1 MRAYWETKM
10 WRLTPATMFL
20 LLFVAVTSSASAA
33 ELLYNDFRSP
43 TLDQSQ
49 WCSCQIDNKNTPVTF
64 SADPAERRDYIAGI
78 TVNESSLGGKK
89 CEPACKAPQ
98 EVLTAQHFL
107 VTEVSRPE
115 FLGTNF
121 FAKVKPTW
129 APTANQPDPYCDDN
143 AWSRAKAAHQED
155 ECIQREELRLQKTF
169 FRRSDVPLVY
179 SFRFRMPKEVLNDK
193 DSIRWITAQWK
204 QEPINS
210 KYAQEFAGWSPSPFL
225 AQRYDDG
232 ILHVTVQDDMCRC
245 LIASAPAKGSKLAWK
260 NGTPHY
266 CQSIRPEDSD
276 GKACTPNLKVEY
288 GRNPILSTPAG
299 KWVEMR
305 YRVQAGRDGSAFIE
319 IHQDGRFIARVT
331 GKIGYEPDPSSPPMT
346 KFKIGQYRD
355 YIPSSDTLELDWIR
369 IETARK

>member
-1 MRAYWETKM
+1 M
-10 WRLTPATMFL
+10 WRLTP
-20 LLFVAVTSSASAA
+20 VAVFLWLFAAIIPGASAT
-33 ELLYNDFRSP
+33 ELLYNDFSSP
-43 TLDQSQ
+43 ALDQSQ
-49 WCSCQIDNKNTPVTF
+49 WCSCQIDDKNTPVTF
-64 SADPAERRDYIAGI
+64 SADSADKKDYIAGI

-98 EVLTAQHFL
+98 ETLTAQHNLLADF
-107 VTEVSRPE
+107 SRPE

-121 FAKVKPTW
+121 FAKAKPTW
-129 APTANQPDPYCDDN
+129 APAAGQPDPYCDED
-143 AWSRAKAAHQED
+143 AWRRVKAAQQEG
-155 ECIQREELRLQKTF
+155 ECIQREELRLQKTL

-179 SFRFRMPKEVLNDK
+179 SFRFRMQKEVLNDK

-204 QEPINS
+204 QEPIS
-210 KYAQEFAGWSPSPFL
+210 GKYGQEFANWSPSPFL

-245 LIASAPAKGSKLAWK
+245 LIASALARGSNLAWT

-266 CQSIRPEDSD
+266 CQSIRPEDSN
-276 GKACTPNLKVEY
+276 GKACTPDLKVEY

-305 YRVQAGRDGSAFIE
+305 YRVQAGRDGNAFIE

-331 GKIGYEPDPSSPPMT
+331 GKIGYEPDPLSSPMT

-369 IETARK
+369 IEAAGN

>member
-1 MRAYWETKM
+1 MR
-10 WRLTPATMFL
+10 RLTP
-20 LLFVAVTSSASAA
+20 VAVFLSLFAAAISSASAA
-33 ELLYNDFRSP
+33 ELLYSDFSLP
-43 TLDQSQ
+43 VLDQRQ
-49 WCSCQIDNKNTPVTF
+49 WCSCQIDDKNTPVTF
-64 SADPAERRDYIAGI
+64 SANPAEKKDYVAGI

-89 CEPACKAPQ
+89 CEPACEVPQ
-98 EVLTAQHFL
+98 ET
-107 VTEVSRPE
+107 VTTQYNFVADFSRPE

-121 FAKVKPTW
+121 FAKAKPIW
-129 APTANQPDPYCDDN
+129 APTAGQPDRYCNDA
-143 AWSRAKAAHQED
+143 AWSRVKAANQEN
-155 ECIQREELRLQKTF
+155 ECIQREELRLQKPF

-204 QEPINS
+204 QEPING
-210 KYAQEFAGWSPSPFL
+210 KYGREFAGWSPSPFL

-245 LIASAPAKGSKLAWK
+245 LIVSALAKGSNLAWK
-260 NGTPHY
+260 NGTPQY

-276 GKACTPNLKVEY
+276 GKGCTPDLKVEY
-288 GRNPILSTPAG
+288 GRDPILSTPAG

-305 YRVQAGRDGSAFIE
+305 YRVQAGRDGKAFIE

-369 IETARK
+369 IKTARN